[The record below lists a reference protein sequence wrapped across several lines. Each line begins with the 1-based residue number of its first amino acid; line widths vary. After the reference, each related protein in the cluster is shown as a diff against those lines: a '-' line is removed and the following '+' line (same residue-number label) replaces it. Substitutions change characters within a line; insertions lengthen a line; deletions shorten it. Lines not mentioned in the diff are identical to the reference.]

1 MQRGNAIFP
10 LRNISTV
17 DHQRNIESLFPF
29 SFNPFVTSNLYDVL
43 KIYDKRIVY
52 KNVQNSY
59 FYVEI
64 EKEDKGKTIRKM
76 AKKEYVN
83 FTKIF
88 NRNIFL
94 SDGFF
99 LKRSFERNQF
109 AVLKRLR
116 LYNRVDRD
124 LQSRNLKFRVSRDS
138 RRLLRANKTCRDF
151 ADPA

>member
-43 KIYDKRIVY
+43 KIYDKGIVY

-64 EKEDKGKTIRKM
+64 EKKDKGKTIRKM

-99 LKRSFERNQF
+99 FETIFRKKDTINS
-109 AVLKRLR
+109 
-116 LYNRVDRD
+116 LY
-124 LQSRNLKFRVSRDS
+124 
-138 RRLLRANKTCRDF
+138 
-151 ADPA
+151 

>member
-43 KIYDKRIVY
+43 KIYDKGIVY

-76 AKKEYVN
+76 AKKEYVILQ
-83 FTKIF
+83 KYLIEIF
-88 NRNIFL
+88 FFQM
-94 SDGFF
+94 DFF
-99 LKRSFERNQF
+99 LKRSFERK
-109 AVLKRLR
+109 V
-116 LYNRVDRD
+116 
-124 LQSRNLKFRVSRDS
+124 QSIRCIK
-138 RRLLRANKTCRDF
+138 KIKII
-151 ADPA
+151 

>member
-43 KIYDKRIVY
+43 KIYDKGIVY

-76 AKKEYVN
+76 AKKEYVILQ
-83 FTKIF
+83 KYLIEIF
-88 NRNIFL
+88 FFQM
-94 SDGFF
+94 DFF